1 MRAFR
6 TLHWTIFLISLPF
19 GILEFVLPIYGL
31 EIGAS
36 AVQIGLFFTAF
47 SLMLVVLRPVVGAGL
62 DRFGRRPFYIAGL
75 VGYALTMLAF
85 ALSSEV
91 WAIVAARVLQG
102 TASAF
107 LWLSAQTVV
116 ADSSR
121 AAERGRSFGSIVQY
135 SSIGSIV
142 GTFAGFGVLFPL
154 GIDRGWLPLFVAYA
168 ITGLIAAAW
177 AAFRLPE
184 THGETARRARTPIA
198 WTRPWV
204 LLLLV
209 TFSTGAA
216 WALIS
221 PILIIFLQQRLGIE
235 VGTLAWAYLPAALI
249 WAALPSR
256 LGSLADRFGRKPL
269 MVIAL
274 IAAAA
279 TSALIPRVTSLA
291 ALAGLWAFQA
301 LCYAAGDPA
310 EQALVADLTGAD
322 QRGRAYGLY
331 TMAAGLGFA
340 VGPLVGGWLY
350 DAVSPA
356 MPFYANGAL
365 LAFNA
370 AVLIALLRVPPR
382 AAEPPASLAGYPESE
397 ANFGQNSD

>member
-19 GILEFVLPIYGL
+19 GIIEFVLPIYGL
-31 EIGAS
+31 DIGAS
-36 AVQIGLFFTAF
+36 AVEIGLFFTAF
-47 SLMLVVLRPVVGAGL
+47 SLMLVILRPVVGAGL

-75 VGYALTMLAF
+75 IGYALTMLAF
-85 ALSSEV
+85 SLSTEV
-91 WAIVAARVLQG
+91 WAIVAARILQG

-107 LWLSAQTVV
+107 LWLSAQTII

-121 AAERGRSFGSIVQY
+121 ATERGRSFGSIVQY

-168 ITGLIAAAW
+168 ITGLIAAIW
-177 AAFRLPE
+177 AALRLPE
-184 THGETARRARTPIA
+184 THGEAARRTGTPIA

-221 PILIIFLQQRLGIE
+221 PILIIFLQQRLNID
-235 VGTLAWAYLPAALI
+235 VSTLAWAYLPAALI

-279 TSALIPRVTSLA
+279 TSALIPRVSSLV

-331 TMAAGLGFA
+331 TMSAGLGFA
-340 VGPLVGGWLY
+340 LGPLVGGWLY
-350 DAVSPA
+350 DTVSPA
-356 MPFYANGAL
+356 TPFYANGAL

-370 AVLIALLRVPPR
+370 AVLIAFLRVPPR
-382 AAEPPASLAGYPESE
+382 TTEPPESTVNYLESE
-397 ANFGQNSD
+397 VNFGQNSD